1 MQISTQ
7 VAYVTRAGNL
17 TSGSGGQGQGET
29 RPKIDLE
36 AWQRYG
42 IILVYF
48 PVSPSCLI
56 NAIYI

>member
-48 PVSPSCLI
+48 PVSPSC
-56 NAIYI
+56 